1 MKHKNLFKIIAVVM
15 MLGVCCGCAAGKGQK
30 SEIQKAEAAR
40 NLGEAYMAEGN
51 YTKALRELLKAEQ
64 LHPDD
69 PYLHNDLGLT
79 YMGKDRPEKAV
90 EHFEKAIDLKSD
102 YSPARNNLGS
112 AYIALEQWDK
122 AIACFKKVSDDLLYM
137 TPQYPLSNL
146 GYVYYKKGEYH
157 KAERYYLESLNLK
170 HDFPSALH
178 GLGQVYIA
186 TGDYE
191 KAIKRLKKAT
201 EKAPEAAEIY
211 MDLAR
216 AYTKSH
222 HYNKA
227 VQIYKKAADIA
238 GDTALGEKA
247 EAQAEAVLEMW

>member
-1 MKHKNLFKIIAVVM
+1 MRSQILFKIIAGVM
-15 MLGVCCGCAAGKGQK
+15 MLGVCWGCGAGKGP
-30 SEIQKAEAAR
+30 SPEIQRAEAAR
-40 NLGEAYMAEGN
+40 NLGEAYIAEGN
-51 YTKALRELLKAEQ
+51 YTRALRELLKAEKMN
-64 LHPDD
+64 PED

-79 YMGKDRPEKAV
+79 YMGKNRPEKAV
-90 EHFEKAIDLKSD
+90 AHFKKALELKPD

-112 AYIALEQWDK
+112 AYIALERWDK
-122 AIACFKKVSDDLLYM
+122 AIACFKEVNDDLLYM

-146 GYVYYKKGEYH
+146 GYVYFRKGEYR
-157 KAERYYLESLNLK
+157 KAEQYYLEALNLK
-170 HDFPSALH
+170 NDFARALH

-201 EKAPEAAEIY
+201 EKAPQAVEIY

-216 AYTKSH
+216 AYTKNH
-222 HYNKA
+222 YYNKA

-247 EAQAEAVLEMW
+247 EAKAEEVLEMW

>member
-1 MKHKNLFKIIAVVM
+1 MKHRILFKIIAGAM
-15 MLGVCCGCAAGKGQK
+15 MLGVCWGCGAGKGPSQ
-30 SEIQKAEAAR
+30 EIQRAEAAR
-40 NLGEAYMAEGN
+40 NLGEAYMADGN

-64 LHPDD
+64 MHPED

-79 YMGKDRPEKAV
+79 YMGKDRPEKAAA
-90 EHFEKAIDLKSD
+90 HFKKALDLKPD

-112 AYIALEQWDK
+112 AYVALEQWDK
-122 AIACFKKVSDDLLYM
+122 AISCFKEVNEDLLYM

-146 GYVYYKKGEYH
+146 GYVYYKKGAYH
-157 KAERYYLESLNLK
+157 KAEQYYLEALNLK
-170 HDFPSALH
+170 HDFSRALH

-186 TGDYE
+186 TGDYD

-201 EKAPEAAEIY
+201 EKAPQAAEIH

-216 AYTKSH
+216 AYTKTH

-238 GDTALGEKA
+238 GDSPLGEKA